1 MDPTRDWLLR
11 TIYTLGQS
19 FETASTKGTRTMIPR
34 PNNAVSDDDLLPE
47 ILKEMVQAGKLD
59 EAENLLFRCV
69 ENYPLNE
76 NYMLGLKFYASLT
89 ELSDAELADAG
100 WSRKEIKEGIRDLHY
115 LIFGEYP
122 QIDTEDLQKIEA
134 KEIHK

>member
-1 MDPTRDWLLR
+1 M
-11 TIYTLGQS
+11 
-19 FETASTKGTRTMIPR
+19 
-34 PNNAVSDDDLLPE
+34 
-47 ILKEMVQAGKLD
+47 
-59 EAENLLFRCV
+59 

-115 LIFGEYP
+115 LVFGEYP

-134 KEIHK
+134 QEIHK